1 MSALPPLESK
11 KQFEKTPEG
20 WASRWSVELTA
31 AEKALR
37 DWHKDGE
44 EVVKRFVDARGDTRR
59 DGETRINLFSA
70 NIQTLRSLL
79 YGKTPQV
86 DVKRRFADPNDGEA
100 RVAAEIL
107 ERLLNTDIERDDDN
121 YAAALENALDDRLLP
136 GLGIVRCRYV
146 ADFRTKTIEPVL
158 EESTGR
164 ELAPGYTKD
173 EKTHEDVEIDYFHWR
188 DFRWSPCRTWNEV
201 RWIAFGAQM
210 TRDQLE
216 KRFGKEKAD
225 QVPLNEKSKNR
236 ADEFDADK
244 ANPWARA
251 MVWEIWNKED
261 RRIYWYVKGHDE
273 ILDQKDD
280 ILGLYGFWPCPRPM
294 FANAT
299 TMKLIPTPD
308 FKLAQDIYNE
318 IDDLSTR
325 ITLLERAVA
334 VRGVYDKTHDGV
346 KRLVSELVMNEMVPV
361 DDFMAF
367 KEKGGLNGVV
377 DWFPLEMVVG
387 ALDKLREYRGEL
399 MQLLYQVTGMS
410 DIMRGEAADKNA
422 TATEQAIKAKFAS
435 TRVQAFQNEF
445 ARFASDTQVI
455 KAEIIAKFFD
465 PQTIFDRSNVQYMF
479 GADQVLAMK
488 AIRLIKSDIAQYRIE
503 VKPEAV
509 AMQDMAAIKEERSAF
524 LLAVAQFMQSTAPL
538 TAQAPWAA
546 PFFLQMLQWAMASF
560 RGGSS
565 IEGVMD
571 QFVIQAQQMAQKAM
585 MTPPPP
591 DPKLQAAQIKA
602 QAEGTKAQAGIVQ
615 SVVDAKTHMAKT
627 QMDLQA
633 HQAQTAVDLQ
643 KAEVE
648 RQGALMDHYLTMRQQ
663 EAEMQHDAVAN
674 QMDIGATAQKHAL
687 DIAAQKAKSKQKP
700 SGGQK

>member
-20 WASRWSVELTA
+20 WQKRWDVELTA
-31 AEKALR
+31 SEKALR
-37 DWHKDGE
+37 EWIKDGE

-86 DVKRRFADPNDGEA
+86 DVKRRFADPNDNEA

-107 ERLLNTDIERDDDN
+107 QRLLNTDIERDDDT
-121 YAAALENALDDRLLP
+121 YAASLENALDDRLLP
-136 GLGIVRCRYV
+136 GLGVVRCRYV
-146 ADFRTKTIEPVL
+146 ADFRQRTIEPVL
-158 EESTGR
+158 EEETGE
-164 ELAPGYTKD
+164 ELAPGYTKE

-201 RWIAFGAQM
+201 RWIAFGTQM
-210 TRDQLE
+210 TRDQLA
-216 KRFGKEKAD
+216 KRFGEEKAEKI
-225 QVPLNEKSKNR
+225 PLNEKGKNR
-236 ADEFDADK
+236 ADEFDSDK
-244 ANPWARA
+244 NNPWARA
-251 MVWEIWNKED
+251 MVWEVWNKED
-261 RRIYWYVKGHDE
+261 RRIYWFVKGNEE

-280 ILGLYGFWPCPRPM
+280 ILGLDGFWPCPRPM

-308 FKLAQDIYNE
+308 FKIAQDIYNE
-318 IDDLSTR
+318 IDDISTR

-334 VRGVYDKTHDGV
+334 VRGVYDKTHEGV
-346 KRLVSELVMNEMVPV
+346 KRLISEAVMNELIPI
-361 DDFMAF
+361 DDFSMF
-367 KEKGGLNGVV
+367 KERGGLQSVV
-377 DWFPLEMVVG
+377 DWLPLDMVVG
-387 ALDKLREYRGEL
+387 ALDKLRDYRNEL
-399 MQLLYQVTGMS
+399 IQLLYQITGMS

-465 PQTIFDRSNVQYMF
+465 PQTIFDRANVQYMF
-479 GADQVLAMK
+479 GTDQALAAR
-488 AIRLIKSDIAQYRIE
+488 AIRIIKSDIAQYRIE

-509 AMQDMAAIKEERSAF
+509 AMQDMASIKEERSAF
-524 LLAVAQFMQSTAPL
+524 LLAIAQFMQSTAPL

-546 PFFLQMLQWAMASF
+546 PFFLHMLQWAMAGF
-560 RGGSS
+560 RGGST
-565 IEGVMD
+565 IEGVLD
-571 QFVIQAQQMAQKAM
+571 QFILQAQQMAQQAM
-585 MTPPPP
+585 SQPPPP
-591 DPKLQAAQIKA
+591 DPKLQAAQVKA
-602 QAEGTKAQAGIVQ
+602 QAEGQKAQAGIMQ
-615 SVVDAKTHMAKT
+615 SVVDAKTHVAKT

-633 HQAQTAVDLQ
+633 HQAKTAVDMQ
-643 KAEVE
+643 KAQMDQQNAV
-648 RQGALMDHYLTMRQQ
+648 LDHYLTMRQQ
-663 EAEMQHDAVAN
+663 EAEMQKDAL
-674 QMDIGATAQKHAL
+674 QGAKE
-687 DIAAQKAKSKQKP
+687 
-700 SGGQK
+700 